1 MSHEN
6 VTRKEMQQM
15 EYEFAKS
22 TAKYVENLLLFKNKK
37 IINMM

>member
-1 MSHEN
+1 
-6 VTRKEMQQM
+6 MQQM
-15 EYEFAKS
+15 EYELFAKS